1 MISELPYGNGKCGVY
16 ILYYLHISIFSEIN
30 CERSIHLK
38 FMYIFIS
45 RIIEDEREYVQFY
58 SENLND
64 QLVIVYI
71 VKRIV

>member
-1 MISELPYGNGKCGVY
+1 
-16 ILYYLHISIFSEIN
+16 
-30 CERSIHLK
+30 
-38 FMYIFIS
+38 MYIFIS